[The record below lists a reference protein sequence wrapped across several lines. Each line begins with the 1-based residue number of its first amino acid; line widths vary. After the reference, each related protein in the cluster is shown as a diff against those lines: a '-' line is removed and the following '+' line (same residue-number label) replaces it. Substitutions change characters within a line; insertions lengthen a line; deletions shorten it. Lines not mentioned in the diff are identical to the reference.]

1 MKKTFFLLSVA
12 AMICLLVSPVWADG
26 SESDEL
32 QALKNQLMELNKM
45 MQSQQQ
51 QIQEQ
56 GQKIKELEGAEPVPY
71 ADVEGIVEKVKA
83 GLPKPADGMTI
94 GGGKIRIT
102 PYGFLRLDMAYD
114 DSAVSLGAGNI
125 NLFAFPEKGRSPV
138 FREDDD
144 IFSSTASAARLGFNF
159 EGPEFTGGTLKGKLE
174 FDFDETGANDA
185 GGDITAHRI
194 RMRHAYG
201 ELAYPTWSLLAG
213 QTWDVVAPRIPN
225 EIDNIVLWGSGNV
238 GFRRPQIRL
247 TKWWDLDG
255 KKITVQGSLNGAD
268 RKAVIAG
275 VVTADDLD
283 ADGILD
289 GTDSGFPVG
298 QARIGL
304 DTVIIGERKL
314 GIGLSGAIGREQ
326 LDFPARPGD
335 KQDLDLWLVALDGSV
350 TVIPGLLNIQGEIWT
365 GQDVDIFFGGIVQGL
380 VKQSR
385 EWEELE
391 ASGGFIHA
399 NLTPRKDLQ
408 FNLGYGVDDVDSDEL
423 KLTSTLGLGARSWN
437 STIFANGI
445 WTVVPNFDI
454 GLELAWHE
462 TAWVA
467 QANGDDFRVQTA
479 FIYKF

>member
-1 MKKTFFLLSVA
+1 MKKCVLFLSVA
-12 AMICLLVSPVWADG
+12 AMVCLLVSPAWADG
-26 SESDEL
+26 SEPDEL

-56 GQKIKELEGAEPVPY
+56 GQKIKELEGAAKEPVPY

-83 GLPKPADGMTI
+83 DLPKPADGITV
-94 GGGKIRIT
+94 GGGKIKIT

-114 DSAVSLGAGNI
+114 DSAVLLGAGNI
-125 NLFAFPEKGRSPV
+125 NAWAWPEQGRSPV
-138 FREDDD
+138 FREEDD
-144 IFSSTASAARLGFNF
+144 IFSTTATATRLGFNF
-159 EGPEFTGGTLKGKLE
+159 EGPEFSGGTLKGKLE
-174 FDFDETGANDA
+174 FDFDESGANDG

-194 RMRHAYG
+194 RLRHAYG
-201 ELAYPTWSLLAG
+201 ELAYPTWSVLAG

-225 EIDNIVLWGSGNV
+225 EIDCIVLWASGNV
-238 GFRRPQIRL
+238 GYRRPQLRL

-255 KKITVQGSLNGAD
+255 KKITAQVSANAAD
-268 RKAVIAG
+268 RKAPTAG
-275 VVTADDLD
+275 AASADDLD
-283 ADGILD
+283 NDGILD

-314 GIGLSGAIGREQ
+314 GIGLSGAVGREQ

-335 KQDLDLWLVALDGSV
+335 KQDVEIWLVALDGSV
-350 TVIPGLLNIQGEIWT
+350 TVIPNLLTVQGEIWT
-365 GQDVDIFFGGIVQGL
+365 GQDVDVFWGGILQG
-380 VKQSR
+380 VEKER
-385 EWEELE
+385 DNWEPVE

-399 NLTPRKDLQ
+399 MLTPRKDLM
-408 FNLGYGVDDVDSDEL
+408 FNLGYGLDNVDSEDLEL
-423 KLTSTLGLGARSWN
+423 GDRSFN

-454 GLELAWHE
+454 GLEFAWHE
-462 TAWVA
+462 TKWVA